1 MQINIHVISFDQ
13 KSFCF
18 NDVHLEDNHYGYCNE
33 QTLVGFQIIS
43 LRSSEVKVEV
53 LPVQITCICNTN
65 SYAYYNVDVHIVFC
79 VKFSIQF

>member
-43 LRSSEVKVEV
+43 LTCRSSEVKVEV
-53 LPVQITCICNTN
+53 LPVQITCMVYVIQILM
-65 SYAYYNVDVHIVFC
+65 HIRCILYPV
-79 VKFSIQF
+79 